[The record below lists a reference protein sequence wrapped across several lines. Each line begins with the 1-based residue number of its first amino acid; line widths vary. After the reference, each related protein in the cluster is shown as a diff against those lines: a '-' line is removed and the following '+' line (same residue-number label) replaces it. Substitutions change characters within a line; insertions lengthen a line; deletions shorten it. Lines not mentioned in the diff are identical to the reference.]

1 MKNQWLDVISGVVR
15 VKVMGKGIE
24 RFLNQ
29 LTRSGIRVWNVK
41 RHGTEAVTFQIK
53 LVDVKKIRVPARSS
67 ECSIRFIERAGGPF
81 FLRKLWTNSGF
92 LFGAVAFFIILMFL
106 SNMVWGIEIK
116 GASPATEHQIRKE
129 LTKMGVKIGKL
140 QFMMDNVDA
149 IQRDLTDNVKALT
162 WVGVELKGTT
172 YHFQVVEKEEPD
184 KPKVYGPQNL
194 VSTKKA
200 LIVKMFVEE
209 GEQVVQLNDYVQP
222 GQLLVSGLIGK
233 EEEKQPV
240 PARGEILGETWY
252 KSRVELPLQTTFQVF
267 NGNEKRKFY
276 FKIAKKM
283 IPFWGFGKHQFK
295 EYETESS
302 DHSLKLLKWELP
314 VTIVNETIREKEE
327 VSRTYNKDEAI
338 KSAKDLAR
346 KDIKN
351 RIPEDAII
359 KGEEILHQSIKNGKV
374 RLSIH
379 FQIIEDIAKA
389 QPIIQG
395 DEDDRRLKNDGNSTS
410 KPR

>member
-1 MKNQWLDVISGVVR
+1 MKNQWIDAITGVVR

-29 LTRSGIRVWNVK
+29 LTRSGIRIWNVK

-53 LVDVKKIRVPARSS
+53 LTDVKKIRVPARSS
-67 ECSIRFIERAGGPF
+67 KCRIRFIERAGGPF
-81 FLRKLWTNSGF
+81 FLKRLWTNSGF
-92 LFGAVAFFIILMFL
+92 LLGAAAFFILLMFL

-129 LTKMGVKIGKL
+129 LTEMGIKKGKL
-140 QFMMDNVDA
+140 QFMIGNVEA

-184 KPKVYGPQNL
+184 KPEELSPQHL
-194 VSTKKA
+194 VATKKA

-209 GEQVVQLNDYVQP
+209 GEQVVQLNEYVQP

-252 KSRVELPLQTTFQVF
+252 KSYVELPLETTFQVF

-276 FKIAKKM
+276 LKM
-283 IPFWGFGKHQFK
+283 AGKEIPVWGFGKHDYK

-302 DHSLKLLKWELP
+302 EHTLKLLKWELP
-314 VTIVNETIREKEE
+314 VKIVNKTIREKEE
-327 VSRTYNKDEAI
+327 VSRTYTKERAV
-338 KSAKDLAR
+338 KSAKELAR

-351 RIPEDAII
+351 RIPEDAMI

-395 DEDDRRLKNDGNSTS
+395 DEDDRRLKNNGNSIS